1 MKHQLTSYLKFLL
14 QSTNA
19 HGVHSPFVYD
29 LVTQCFYDKTEHPAY
44 KTLREYN
51 QVLKSNTET
60 IAVTDFGQ
68 GSRVFKSNER
78 KVSAIA
84 KYAGIS
90 AKRQQLLYR
99 LSRYLK
105 PDHML
110 ELGTSLGMA
119 TSAVA
124 LGNPN
129 GTITTLEGCPNTAEK
144 ASEAFKKFQLENV
157 QLLVQ
162 PFATYFDNA
171 QKTSKKLELV
181 FIDGN
186 HNKESTLEYF
196 EELIPLASENS
207 IFIFD
212 DIYWSAEMTQAWE
225 KISKHPEVTVS
236 IDTYHWGLIFFRK
249 TQPKQHFKIRV

>member
-29 LVTQCFYDKTEHPAY
+29 LVTQCFYDKTEYPAY
-44 KTLREYN
+44 TLLAEYN
-51 QVLKSNTET
+51 QALQSNAET

-99 LSRYLK
+99 LAHYFK
-105 PDHML
+105 PALSL

-119 TSAVA
+119 TSAMA

-129 GTITTLEGCPNTAEK
+129 GTVTTLEGCPNTAER
-144 ASEAFKKFQLENV
+144 ASEAFKKFQLNNIN
-157 QLLVQ
+157 LIVQ
-162 PFATYFDNA
+162 PFEAYFDSA
-171 QKTSKKLELV
+171 QKTSEKLDLV

-186 HNKESTLEYF
+186 HNKERTLEYF
-196 EELIPLASENS
+196 EELIPLTSENS
-207 IFIFD
+207 VFILD
-212 DIYWSAEMTQAWE
+212 DIYWSEEMTEAWE
-225 KISKHPEVTVS
+225 EISKHPEVTVS